1 MCEPYCTVAHALSIP
16 SSPSDLANLLALA
29 PPPDLKQLPLYR
41 WSMNCIWEND
51 CCSRAQQV
59 DKPGSPVAE
68 WWQAQSW
75 ASSQS
80 ITAVTC
86 AITTPYL
93 IPRKRTQRAIFW
105 NWFFFFLN
113 QNCGYI
119 CCFPVLHIWLWL
131 KEHLRRKQQ
140 LFLGYGFNESKGDAL
155 MARIKAI
162 FGRVNTQAKSVQFV
176 CGETTVKARAIIGV
190 GRKKRD
196 YAARWTF

>member
-1 MCEPYCTVAHALSIP
+1 MHSLSP
-16 SSPSDLANLLALA
+16 PNDLANLIVLA

-41 WSMNCIWEND
+41 WSMNRIWEKND

-93 IPRKRTQRAIFW
+93 IPRKRTQRAIFC
-105 NWFFFFLN
+105 NSFFFSFLFSLLN
-113 QNCGYI
+113 QNCGDI

-162 FGRVNTQAKSVQFV
+162 FGRVNTQAKSVQFCV
-176 CGETTVKARAIIGV
+176 WGNDSQSKGNYRRGK
-190 GRKKRD
+190 RKKR
-196 YAARWTF
+196 WTF